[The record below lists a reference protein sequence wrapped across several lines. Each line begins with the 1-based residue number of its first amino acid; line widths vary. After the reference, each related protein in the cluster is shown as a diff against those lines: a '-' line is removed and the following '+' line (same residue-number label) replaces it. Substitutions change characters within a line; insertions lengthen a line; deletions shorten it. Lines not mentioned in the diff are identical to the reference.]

1 MGGEKK
7 KCKYIDRCDHYK
19 NNTTFCCRMLNK
31 KLKACAVETIIYY
44 REKENKEDKNGRKER
59 VGN

>member
-19 NNTTFCCRMLNK
+19 NKNMFCCRMHNK
-31 KLKACAVETIIYY
+31 KLKACTVETIIYY
-44 REKENKEDKNGRKER
+44 REKNKNKKEEVYYED
-59 VGN
+59 

>member
-1 MGGEKK
+1 MGGEK

-19 NNTTFCCRMLNK
+19 NKNMFCCRILNK

-44 REKENKEDKNGRKER
+44 REKNKNKKEEVCDED
-59 VGN
+59 

>member
-31 KLKACAVETIIYY
+31 KLKACVVETIIYY
-44 REKENKEDKNGRKER
+44 REKNKNKKEEVCDED
-59 VGN
+59 